1 MTLAWSVMFLAVA
14 TGLAC
19 SVPGS
24 FLVLGR
30 RSMLVDAISHAVL
43 PGVVVGFW
51 VTRDLTSPLLILGA
65 ALAGLLVVA
74 GSEYLGRTGLLS
86 GDSPQGLLFP
96 ALFAGGIL
104 LITLRFA
111 HIKLDA
117 HSVLVGE
124 LNHVALKQLK
134 VGGVAVGPEHAYVM
148 LGVLAVN
155 VVVVVACFRAL
166 EVTTF
171 DHDFAKVR
179 GLPVRRLMLAVT
191 FLTTVT
197 VTSAFHAVG
206 AVLVISLMV
215 VPPAAAMLFAR
226 SLSQMLWFS
235 AGFAL
240 LGALGGFWGSYV
252 VDAPTS
258 AGMAVFY
265 GMLFAVCLVISR
277 VRRRT
282 PTPRRRPAAPAALSV
297 PPG

>member
-1 MTLAWSVMFLAVA
+1 MSLAVSVMFLAVA

-24 FLVLGR
+24 FLVLSR

-51 VTRDLTSPLLILGA
+51 FTRDLTSPLLILA
-65 ALAGLLVVA
+65 AAGAGLIVVA
-74 GSEYLGRTGLLS
+74 GSEFLGRTGLIS
-86 GDSPQGLLFP
+86 GDAPQGLIFP
-96 ALFAGGIL
+96 ALFSAGVL

-111 HIKLDA
+111 HVQLDA

-124 LNHVALKQLK
+124 LNYVAIKQLEL
-134 VGGVAVGPEHAYVM
+134 GGLEFGPRYGYVM
-148 LGVLAVN
+148 LGVLALN
-155 VVVVVACFRAL
+155 VLMVVGCFRAL

-179 GLPVRRLMLAVT
+179 GLPVRSLMLGIT

-197 VTSAFHAVG
+197 VTSAFYAVG

-215 VPPAAAMLFAR
+215 VPSAAAALFAR
-226 SLSQMLWFS
+226 SLTQMLWFS

-240 LGALGGFWGSYV
+240 IGALGGFWGAYV
-252 VDAPTS
+252 IDAPTS

-265 GMLFAVCLVISR
+265 GTLFAVCLVVSR
-277 VRRRT
+277 LLRRGPTRPRPHVAPVGRT
-282 PTPRRRPAAPAALSV
+282 ARP
-297 PPG
+297 G

>member
-1 MTLAWSVMFLAVA
+1 MSLAVSVMFLAVA

-24 FLVLGR
+24 FLVLAR

-51 VTRDLTSPLLILGA
+51 FTRDLTSPLLILA
-65 ALAGLLVVA
+65 AAAAGLVVVA
-74 GSEYLGRTGLLS
+74 GSEFLSRTGLIS
-86 GDSPQGLLFP
+86 GDAPQGLIFP
-96 ALFAGGIL
+96 ALFSAGIL

-111 HIKLDA
+111 HIQLDA

-124 LNHVALKQLK
+124 LNYVAIKQLK
-134 VGGVAVGPEHAYVM
+134 LGGVALGPQYAWVM

-155 VVVVVACFRAL
+155 VLLVVCCFRAL

-171 DHDFAKVR
+171 DYDFAKVR
-179 GLPVRRLMLAVT
+179 GIPVRSLMLGIT

-197 VTSAFHAVG
+197 VTSAFYAVG
-206 AVLVISLMV
+206 AVLVISLTV
-215 VPPAAAMLFAR
+215 VPAAAAALFAR
-226 SLSQMLWFS
+226 SLAQMLWFA

-240 LGALGGFWGSYV
+240 IGALGGFWGAYV
-252 VDAPTS
+252 IDAPTS

-277 VRRRT
+277 VVRRT
-282 PTPRRRPAAPAALSV
+282 PKRPQRLGDPEVRTA